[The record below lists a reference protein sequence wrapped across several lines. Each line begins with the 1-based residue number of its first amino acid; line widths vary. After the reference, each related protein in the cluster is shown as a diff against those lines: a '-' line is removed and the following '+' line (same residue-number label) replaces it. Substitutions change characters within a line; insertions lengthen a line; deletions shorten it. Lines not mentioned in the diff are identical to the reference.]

1 MEVQNIRI
9 DLISPSPLNPR
20 KTFDEAALEELAS
33 NIEKQG
39 LLQPITVRVAK
50 SEEMTNLETG
60 DVTPLPYTYEIV
72 CGERRFR
79 AVSLLKAKEDEAN
92 VAKIKAHRK
101 KSEKFQTI
109 SCIVREMTDDEAFEA
124 MITEN
129 LQRKDVDPI
138 EEAFAF
144 AQLAE
149 KGRTL
154 EDIALKIGKST
165 RFVFDRIK
173 LNSLIPELK
182 ERVRNGDIPLSGAMI
197 LSKLDEDTQKEFHEE
212 EEEQCTTAMIREFV
226 SNSFMELGNAPWI
239 KDDSDN
245 WENTDIKS
253 CSQCENNTCN
263 HGCLFYEMNS
273 KDARCI
279 NAACYEKKQIA
290 YVTRKI
296 QLEYEH
302 LVKVGEPLSFGKTI
316 IIARRPD
323 TYWGEDRKVFYE
335 KTLEAVKQLGFEI
348 VDPDEIFRCK
358 CWYSEDDE
366 RTLKMLE
373 DGEVY
378 RCLSFFGH
386 YSPEFNVSF
395 YYVRKAT
402 ASSTSAV
409 ADLKEIE
416 REKINAQLK
425 RAKDIVKE
433 KSAEEMRKWAQEKT
447 YYQRTKEFS
456 ENEQLVFDVLVLS
469 GCSSTYLEKLNLKKW
484 NGESDFVNYVKNNQA
499 DRHQWYRAFIAEC
512 LSSNNVNFYS
522 YLQKCQKILF
532 AEQYPDDYNA
542 LTKKLADSYSKK
554 EMKLKQQLEEL
565 TNDNT
570 EEA

>member
-9 DLISPSPLNPR
+9 ELISPSPLNPR

-50 SEEMTNLETG
+50 SEDVTDLETG
-60 DVTPLPYTYEIV
+60 DVTTIPCSYEIV

-79 AVSLLKAKEDEAN
+79 AISLLKEKEDKEN

-101 KSEKFQTI
+101 KSEQFQTI

-144 AQLAE
+144 VQLTE

-154 EDIALKIGKST
+154 EDIALKFGKST

-173 LNSLIPELK
+173 LNGLIPELK
-182 ERVRNGDIPLSGAMI
+182 ERVRNGEIPLSGAMI
-197 LSKLDEDTQKEFHEE
+197 LSKLDEETQKEFNEE
-212 EEEQCTTAMIREFV
+212 EDEQCTTSMIRDYV
-226 SNSFMELGNAPWI
+226 SNSFLELDKADWI
-239 KDDSDN
+239 KENADN
-245 WENTDIKS
+245 WENGEFKK
-253 CSQCENNTCN
+253 CSQCESNTCN
-263 HGCLFYEMNS
+263 HGCLFYEMNN
-273 KDARCI
+273 KNARCI
-279 NAACYEKKQIA
+279 NANCFSNKRIA
-290 YVTRKI
+290 YVIRKI
-296 QLEYEH
+296 QLESEN
-302 LVKVGEPLSFGKTI
+302 LVKVGEPLSFGKTVI
-316 IIARRPD
+316 VAKAES
-323 TYWGEDRKVFYE
+323 YWGDERKAQYE
-335 KTLEAVKQLGFEI
+335 SALKAVKQLGFEI
-348 VDPDEIFRCK
+348 VNPDEVFRYTSG
-358 CWYSEDDE
+358 YSADDE
-366 RTLKMLE
+366 RTLKMLDE
-373 DGEVY
+373 GDVY
-378 RCLSFFGH
+378 RCISFFGN
-386 YSPEFNVSF
+386 YNPEFNIKF
-395 YYVRKAT
+395 YYTKKEL

-409 ADLKEIE
+409 ADPKEIE

-433 KSAEEMRKWAQEKT
+433 KSAEEMRKWAQEKPYNQST
-447 YYQRTKEFS
+447 EELS
-456 ENEQLVFDVLVLS
+456 ENEQLVFDAMILS
-469 GCSSTYLEKLNLKKW
+469 HCNSDYLNKIGLEKYKS
-484 NGESDFVNYVKNNQA
+484 ESDFVEYVKNNQSN
-499 DRHQWYRAFIAEC
+499 RYQWCRAFIAEC

-522 YLQKCQKILF
+522 YLQKCQNILF

-565 TNDNT
+565 NNDNK

>member
-9 DLISPSPLNPR
+9 ELISPSPLNPR

-50 SEEMTNLETG
+50 SEDVTDLETG
-60 DVTPLPYTYEIV
+60 DVTTTPCSYEIV

-79 AVSLLKAKEDEAN
+79 AVSLLKEKEDKEN

-101 KSEKFQTI
+101 KSEQFQAI
-109 SCIVREMTDDEAFEA
+109 SCIVREMTDDEAFDA

-144 AQLAE
+144 AQLSE
-149 KGRTL
+149 RGRSY
-154 EDIALKIGKST
+154 EDIALKFGKSA

-197 LSKLDEDTQKEFHEE
+197 LSKLDEETQKEFHEE
-212 EEEQCTTAMIREFV
+212 EDEQCTTAMIRDYV
-226 SNSFMELGNAPWI
+226 SNSFMELKKADWI
-239 KDDSDN
+239 EEDADN
-245 WENTDIKS
+245 WENGEFKP
-253 CSQCENNTCN
+253 CSQCESNTCN
-263 HGCLFYEMNS
+263 HGCLFYEMNN

-279 NAACYEKKQIA
+279 NATCFNKKRIA
-290 YVTRKI
+290 YVIRKI
-296 QLEYEH
+296 LLESEN
-302 LVKVGEPLSFGKTI
+302 LVKLGEPLSFGKTVI
-316 IIARRPD
+316 VAKAD
-323 TYWGEDRKVFYE
+323 SYWSDERKMQYE
-335 KTLEAVKQLGFEI
+335 STLEAVKQLGFA
-348 VDPDEIFRCK
+348 VVNPDEVFR
-358 CWYSEDDE
+358 YSCYYDADDE
-366 RTLKMLE
+366 RTLKMLD
-373 DGEVY
+373 DGDVY
-378 RCLSFFGH
+378 RCISFFG
-386 YSPEFNVSF
+386 YYYPEFEVKF
-395 YYVRKAT
+395 YYTKKEL
-402 ASSTSAV
+402 ASSTAAI
-409 ADLKEIE
+409 ADPKEIE
-416 REKINAQLK
+416 RDKISAQLK

-433 KSAEEMRKWAQEKT
+433 KSAEEMRKWAQEKPYNQST
-447 YYQRTKEFS
+447 EELS
-456 ENEQLVFDVLVLS
+456 DNEQLVFDAMILS
-469 GCSSTYLEKLNLKKW
+469 HCNSDYLNKIGLEKYKS
-484 NGESDFVNYVKNNQA
+484 ESDFVEYVKNNQSN
-499 DRHQWYRAFIAEC
+499 RYQWCRAFIAEC

-522 YLQKCQKILF
+522 YLQKCQNILF

-565 TNDNT
+565 NNDNT

>member
-1 MEVQNIRI
+1 MELQNIRI

-20 KTFDEAALEELAS
+20 KTFDEAALNELAS

-50 SEEMTNLETG
+50 SEDVTDLETG
-60 DVTPLPYTYEIV
+60 DVTAFPCSYEIV

-79 AVSLLKAKEDEAN
+79 AVSLLKVKEDEEN

-144 AQLAE
+144 VQLTE
-149 KGRTL
+149 KGRSL
-154 EDIALKIGKST
+154 EDIALKFGKST

-173 LNSLIPELK
+173 LNGLIPELK

-197 LSKLDEDTQKEFHEE
+197 LSKLDEETQKEFHEE
-212 EEEQCTTAMIREFV
+212 EDEQCTTAMIRDYV
-226 SNSFMELGNAPWI
+226 SNSFMELKKADWI
-239 KDDSDN
+239 EEDADN
-245 WENTDIKS
+245 WENGEFKP
-253 CSQCENNTCN
+253 CSQCESNTCN
-263 HGCLFYEMNS
+263 YGCLFYEMNN

-279 NAACYEKKQIA
+279 NATCFNKKRIA
-290 YVTRKI
+290 YVVRKI
-296 QLEYEH
+296 LLESEN
-302 LVKVGEPLSFGKTI
+302 LVKVGEPLSFGKTVI
-316 IIARRPD
+316 VAKADSYWSDERRMQF
-323 TYWGEDRKVFYE
+323 ESA
-335 KTLEAVKQLGFEI
+335 LEAVKQLGFA
-348 VDPDEIFRCK
+348 VVNSDEVFR
-358 CWYSEDDE
+358 YSCYYDADDE
-366 RTLKMLE
+366 RTLKMLD
-373 DGEVY
+373 DGDVY
-378 RCLSFFGH
+378 RCISFFGH
-386 YSPEFNVSF
+386 YYPEFEVKF
-395 YYVRKAT
+395 YYTKKELS
-402 ASSTSAV
+402 SSTAAV
-409 ADLKEIE
+409 ADPKEIE
-416 REKINAQLK
+416 REKISSQLK

-433 KSAEEMRKWAQEKT
+433 KSAEEMRKWAQEKP
-447 YYQRTKEFS
+447 YHQSTKELS
-456 ENEQLVFDVLVLS
+456 ENEQLVFDVMVLS
-469 GCSSTYLEKLNLKKW
+469 SCSSTYLEKLNLKKW

-499 DRHQWYRAFIAEC
+499 NRDQWYRAFIAEC

-554 EMKLKQQLEEL
+554 EMKLKKQLKEL
-565 TNDNT
+565 DNDNT
-570 EEA
+570 EGA

>member
-9 DLISPSPLNPR
+9 ELISPSPLNPR

-50 SEEMTNLETG
+50 SEDVTDLETG
-60 DVTPLPYTYEIV
+60 DVTTTPCSYEIV
-72 CGERRFR
+72 CCERRFR
-79 AVSLLKAKEDEAN
+79 AVSLLKEKEDKEN

-101 KSEKFQTI
+101 KSEQFQAI
-109 SCIVREMTDDEAFEA
+109 SCIVREMTDDEAFDA

-144 AQLAE
+144 AQLSE
-149 KGRTL
+149 RGRSY
-154 EDIALKIGKST
+154 EDIALKFGKSA

-197 LSKLDEDTQKEFHEE
+197 LSKLDEETQKEFHEE
-212 EEEQCTTAMIREFV
+212 EDEQCTTAMIRDYV
-226 SNSFMELGNAPWI
+226 SNSFMELKKADWI
-239 KDDSDN
+239 EEDADN
-245 WENTDIKS
+245 WENGEFKP
-253 CSQCENNTCN
+253 CSQCESNTCN
-263 HGCLFYEMNS
+263 HGCLFYEMNN

-279 NAACYEKKQIA
+279 NATCFNKKRIA
-290 YVTRKI
+290 YVIRKI
-296 QLEYEH
+296 LLESEN
-302 LVKVGEPLSFGKTI
+302 LVKLGEPLSFGKTVI
-316 IIARRPD
+316 VAKAD
-323 TYWGEDRKVFYE
+323 SYWSDERKMQYE
-335 KTLEAVKQLGFEI
+335 STLEAVKQLGFA
-348 VDPDEIFRCK
+348 VVNPDEVFR
-358 CWYSEDDE
+358 YSCYYDADDE
-366 RTLKMLE
+366 RTLKMLD
-373 DGEVY
+373 DGDVY
-378 RCLSFFGH
+378 RCISFFG
-386 YSPEFNVSF
+386 YYYPEFEVKF
-395 YYVRKAT
+395 YYTKKEL
-402 ASSTSAV
+402 ASSTAAI
-409 ADLKEIE
+409 ADPKEIE
-416 REKINAQLK
+416 RDKISAQLK

-433 KSAEEMRKWAQEKT
+433 KSAEEMRKWAQEKPYNQST
-447 YYQRTKEFS
+447 EELS
-456 ENEQLVFDVLVLS
+456 DNEQLVFDAMILS
-469 GCSSTYLEKLNLKKW
+469 HCNSDYLNKIGLEKYKS
-484 NGESDFVNYVKNNQA
+484 ESDFVEYVKNNQSN
-499 DRHQWYRAFIAEC
+499 RYQWCRAFIAEC

-522 YLQKCQKILF
+522 YLQKCQNILF

-565 TNDNT
+565 NNDNT

>member
-79 AVSLLKAKEDEAN
+79 AVSLLKEKEDKEN

-101 KSEKFQTI
+101 KSEQFQAI
-109 SCIVREMTDDEAFEA
+109 SCIVREMTDDEAFDA

-144 AQLAE
+144 AQLSE
-149 KGRTL
+149 RGRSY
-154 EDIALKIGKST
+154 EDIALKFGKSA

-197 LSKLDEDTQKEFHEE
+197 LSKLDEETQKEFHEE
-212 EEEQCTTAMIREFV
+212 EDEQCTTAMIRDYV
-226 SNSFMELGNAPWI
+226 SNSFMELKKADWI
-239 KDDSDN
+239 EEDADN
-245 WENTDIKS
+245 WENGEFKP
-253 CSQCENNTCN
+253 CSQCESNTCN
-263 HGCLFYEMNS
+263 HGCLFYEMNN

-279 NAACYEKKQIA
+279 NATCFNKKRIA
-290 YVTRKI
+290 YVIRKI
-296 QLEYEH
+296 LLESEN
-302 LVKVGEPLSFGKTI
+302 LVKLGEPLSFGKTVI
-316 IIARRPD
+316 VAKAD
-323 TYWGEDRKVFYE
+323 SYWSDERKMQYE
-335 KTLEAVKQLGFEI
+335 STLEAVKQLGFA
-348 VDPDEIFRCK
+348 VVNPDEVFR
-358 CWYSEDDE
+358 YSCYYDADDE
-366 RTLKMLE
+366 RTLKMLD
-373 DGEVY
+373 DGDVY
-378 RCLSFFGH
+378 RCISFFG
-386 YSPEFNVSF
+386 YYYPEFEVKF
-395 YYVRKAT
+395 YYTRKEL
-402 ASSTSAV
+402 ASSTAAV
-409 ADLKEIE
+409 ADPKEIA
-416 REKINAQLK
+416 RENINNQLK

-433 KSAEEMRKWAQEKT
+433 KAAEEMRKWAQNKP
-447 YYQRTKEFS
+447 YYERKEVLS
-456 ENEQLVFDVLVLS
+456 IDEQTVFDVLILNS
-469 GCSSTYLEKLNLKKW
+469 CNSDYLKKIGLEKYGKD
-484 NGESDFVNYVKNNQA
+484 SDFVNYVKDNKIN
-499 DRHQWYRAFIAEC
+499 RFQWYRAFITEC
-512 LSSNNVNFYS
+512 LSSNNVNFYEH
-522 YLQKCQKILF
+522 LRKCQNILF
-532 AEQYPDDYNA
+532 MEQYPDEYNK
-542 LTKKLADSYSKK
+542 LTKKLADSFDKK
-554 EMKLKQQLEEL
+554 EKKLKKQLEDL
-565 TNDNT
+565 DNDNT

>member
-9 DLISPSPLNPR
+9 ELISPSPLNPR

-50 SEEMTNLETG
+50 SEDVTDLETG
-60 DVTPLPYTYEIV
+60 DVTTTPCSYEIV

-79 AVSLLKAKEDEAN
+79 AVSLLKEKEDKEN

-101 KSEKFQTI
+101 KSEQFQAI
-109 SCIVREMTDDEAFEA
+109 SCIVREMTDDEAFDA

-144 AQLAE
+144 AQLSE
-149 KGRTL
+149 RGRSY
-154 EDIALKIGKST
+154 EDIALKFGKSA

-197 LSKLDEDTQKEFHEE
+197 LSKLDEETQKEFHEE
-212 EEEQCTTAMIREFV
+212 EDEQCTTAMIRDYV
-226 SNSFMELGNAPWI
+226 SNSFMELKKADWI
-239 KDDSDN
+239 EEDADN
-245 WENTDIKS
+245 WENGEFKP
-253 CSQCENNTCN
+253 CSQCESNTCN
-263 HGCLFYEMNS
+263 HSCLFYEMNN

-279 NAACYEKKQIA
+279 NATCFNKKRIA
-290 YVTRKI
+290 YVIRKI
-296 QLEYEH
+296 LLESEN
-302 LVKVGEPLSFGKTI
+302 LVKLGEPLSFGKTVI
-316 IIARRPD
+316 VAKAD
-323 TYWGEDRKVFYE
+323 SYWSDERKMQYE
-335 KTLEAVKQLGFEI
+335 STLEAVKQLGFA
-348 VDPDEIFRCK
+348 VVNPDEVFR
-358 CWYSEDDE
+358 YSCYYDADDE
-366 RTLKMLE
+366 RTLKMLD
-373 DGEVY
+373 DGDVY
-378 RCLSFFGH
+378 RCISFFG
-386 YSPEFNVSF
+386 YYYPEFEVKF
-395 YYVRKAT
+395 YYTKKEL
-402 ASSTSAV
+402 ASSTAAI
-409 ADLKEIE
+409 ADPKEIE
-416 REKINAQLK
+416 RDKISAQLK

-433 KSAEEMRKWAQEKT
+433 KSAEEMRKWAQEKPYNQST
-447 YYQRTKEFS
+447 EELS
-456 ENEQLVFDVLVLS
+456 DNEQLVFDAMILS
-469 GCSSTYLEKLNLKKW
+469 HCNSDYLNKIGLEKYKS
-484 NGESDFVNYVKNNQA
+484 ESDFVEYVKNNQSN
-499 DRHQWYRAFIAEC
+499 RYQWCRAFIAEC

-522 YLQKCQKILF
+522 YLQKCQNILF

-565 TNDNT
+565 NNDNT

>member
-20 KTFDEAALEELAS
+20 KTFDEVALQELAS

-50 SEEMTNLETG
+50 SEDVTNLETG
-60 DVTPLPYTYEIV
+60 DVTTIPCSYEIV

-79 AVSLLKAKEDEAN
+79 AVSLLKEKEDKEN

-101 KSEKFQTI
+101 KSEQFQAI

-302 LVKVGEPLSFGKTI
+302 LVKVGEPLSFGKTV

-323 TYWGEDRKVFYE
+323 TYWGEDRKVFFQ
-335 KTLEAVKQLGFEI
+335 KQLQREVKIYVAENNKTGLFAVGRYGPI
-348 VDPDEIFRCK
+348 TQRGLAQSMKVWGSHCGIDSKKMHPHAFRHFFAK
-358 CWYSEDDE
+358 MF
-366 RTLKMLE
+366 LKKTKDVIQL
-373 DGEVY
+373 
-378 RCLSFFGH
+378 
-386 YSPEFNVSF
+386 
-395 YYVRKAT
+395 
-402 ASSTSAV
+402 
-409 ADLKEIE
+409 ADLLGHGSVDTTRI
-416 REKINAQLK
+416 
-425 RAKDIVKE
+425 
-433 KSAEEMRKWAQEKT
+433 
-447 YYQRTKEFS
+447 
-456 ENEQLVFDVLVLS
+456 
-469 GCSSTYLEKLNLKKW
+469 
-484 NGESDFVNYVKNNQA
+484 
-499 DRHQWYRAFIAEC
+499 
-512 LSSNNVNFYS
+512 
-522 YLQKCQKILF
+522 YLQKSYD
-532 AEQYPDDYNA
+532 EQQRDFNKNV
-542 LTKKLADSYSKK
+542 TW
-554 EMKLKQQLEEL
+554 
-565 TNDNT
+565 
-570 EEA
+570 

>member
-302 LVKVGEPLSFGKTI
+302 LVKVGEPLSFGKTV

-378 RCLSFFGH
+378 RCLSFF
-386 YSPEFNVSF
+386 
-395 YYVRKAT
+395 
-402 ASSTSAV
+402 
-409 ADLKEIE
+409 
-416 REKINAQLK
+416 
-425 RAKDIVKE
+425 
-433 KSAEEMRKWAQEKT
+433 
-447 YYQRTKEFS
+447 
-456 ENEQLVFDVLVLS
+456 
-469 GCSSTYLEKLNLKKW
+469 
-484 NGESDFVNYVKNNQA
+484 
-499 DRHQWYRAFIAEC
+499 
-512 LSSNNVNFYS
+512 
-522 YLQKCQKILF
+522 
-532 AEQYPDDYNA
+532 
-542 LTKKLADSYSKK
+542 
-554 EMKLKQQLEEL
+554 
-565 TNDNT
+565 
-570 EEA
+570 

>member
-1 MEVQNIRI
+1 M
-9 DLISPSPLNPR
+9 NPR

-263 HGCLFYEMNS
+263 HGCLFYEMNN
-273 KDARCI
+273 KNARCI
-279 NAACYEKKQIA
+279 NPDCFRKKQIA
-290 YVTRKI
+290 YLIRKI
-296 QLEYEH
+296 QLESEC
-302 LVKVGEPLSFGKTI
+302 LVKAGEPLSFGKTVI
-316 IIARRPD
+316 IETKLD
-323 TYWGEDRKVFYE
+323 TYWNDARKAFLE
-335 KTLEAVKQLGFEI
+335 QTLEAVRSLGFEMI
-348 VDPDEIFRCK
+348 NPYDVFNGK
-358 CWYSEDDE
+358 CWYAEDDE
-366 RTLKMLE
+366 RTQKMLE
-373 DGEVY
+373 DGEIY
-378 RCLSFFGH
+378 RCISLWN
-386 YSPEFNVSF
+386 YYCPEFDVE
-395 YYVRKAT
+395 YYYIRKELS
-402 ASSTSAV
+402 SSTSAL
-409 ADLKEIE
+409 ADPKDIE
-416 REKINAQLK
+416 REKINEKLQK
-425 RAKDIVKE
+425 AKDKVIE
-433 KSAEEMRKWAQEKT
+433 KSSETMRKWAQEKT
-447 YYQRTKEFS
+447 YYQRDKELS
-456 ENEQLVFDVLVLS
+456 IDEQTVFDVMILRN
-469 GCSSTYLEKLNLKKW
+469 CSSEYLKILKLSKYEKD
-484 NGESDFVNYVKNNQA
+484 SDFVKYVRNNQA
-499 DRHQWYRAFIAEC
+499 DRNHWYRAFIANN
-512 LSSNNVNFYS
+512 LSSNDVMFYPCM
-522 YLQKCQKILF
+522 QKCQNILF
-532 AEQYPDDYNA
+532 AEQYPDDYTELSKQLA
-542 LTKKLADSYSKK
+542 TSFGKKQKKLNERLK
-554 EMKLKQQLEEL
+554 ELE
-565 TNDNT
+565 NDNT